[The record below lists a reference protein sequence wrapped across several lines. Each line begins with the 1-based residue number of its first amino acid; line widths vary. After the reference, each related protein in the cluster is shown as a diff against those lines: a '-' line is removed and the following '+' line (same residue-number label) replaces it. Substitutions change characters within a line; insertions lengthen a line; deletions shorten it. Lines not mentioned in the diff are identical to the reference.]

1 MRPSLE
7 DEAVGT
13 CLLVK
18 MEHPEGTIYAATSLA
33 PIEWDGQTWAGLG
46 LVTDIQGLEES
57 SKVEVHEITFTLP
70 GVPDNLIA
78 GLSASVKGHEATVWH
93 TLLDASG
100 RVVGEPEIITI
111 ADLDGQDY
119 NFGEDGTAT
128 INITGYS
135 AIMDVRDP
143 PGLTYTPEFQR
154 EQYEDDIGL
163 DRIPAFVDRVASW
176 TAT

>member
-33 PIEWDGQTWAGLG
+33 PIEWDGQTWVGLG
-46 LVTDIQGLEES
+46 LVAEVQGLEES
-57 SKVEVHEITFTLP
+57 AKVEVHEVFFVVP
-70 GVPDNLIA
+70 GIPENLIE
-78 GLSASVKGHEATVWH
+78 GLASSVKGHECTVWH

-100 RVVGEPEIITI
+100 RVVGDPEIITI
-111 ADLDGQDY
+111 TDLHGQDY
-119 NFGEDGTAT
+119 DFGEDGTST
-128 INITGYS
+128 IKISGYS
-135 AIMDVRDP
+135 AIMDVSDP
-143 PGLTYTPEFQR
+143 PNLIYTPEFQR
-154 EQYEDDIGL
+154 EQYPDDSGM
-163 DRIPAFVDRVASW
+163 DRIPALVDRVASW

>member
-13 CLLVK
+13 CLLIK

-33 PIEWDGQTWAGLG
+33 PIEWDGQIWVGLG
-46 LVTDIQGLEES
+46 LVAEVQGLEES
-57 SKVEVHEITFTLP
+57 AKVEVHEVSFVVP
-70 GVPDNLIA
+70 GIPDNLID
-78 GLSASVKGHEATVWH
+78 GLASSVKGSECTVWH

-111 ADLDGQDY
+111 TDLDQQDY
-119 NFGEDGTAT
+119 DFAEDGTAT
-128 INITGYS
+128 IKISAYS
-135 AIMDVRDP
+135 AIMDIRDP

-154 EQYEDDIGL
+154 GQYEDDSGL
-163 DRIPAFVDRVASW
+163 DRIPALVDRVASW